1 MAEPPRAGLARAARL
16 STLPLGAAARA
27 VRGAGRRLSGQSAD
41 EVLAQRQ
48 ADSARQLF
56 EVLGGL
62 KGGAMK
68 VGQFLSLMESALPA
82 EQTEAY
88 RESLTRLQSAAPA
101 MSGEAVGQ
109 VLGEE
114 LGQDWRSLFTSFDE
128 SAAAAASIGQ
138 VHRAVWRDGRPVA
151 VKVQY
156 PGAERALMADITA
169 LSRFARVSGG
179 LFPGLDI
186 EPILTEL
193 RRRLREEVDY
203 RLEGDAQE
211 QFGQFY
217 ADDPTYAVPGVVEV
231 TQRVLVTEWL
241 DGVPLS
247 TLIDRAPQGD
257 RDRAASAYLRLLLQ
271 APERA
276 GLLHADPHPG
286 NFLVLPDGRLGVLDF
301 GAVNR
306 LPDGL
311 PGGLSRVLSAAA
323 HGDADELVEV
333 LRDEGFVRRSVD
345 VDAEAIRA
353 FVDRFLRPLQAEE
366 FTFSRGWMRET
377 FADLQDPRSEGF
389 RVGLT
394 LNLPPEY
401 VLVQRVWLGG
411 LAVLSQLEATV
422 PMREIV
428 RAAMPGALNSPPA
441 DERGV

>member
-1 MAEPPRAGLARAARL
+1 MTEPPQAGLARAARL
-16 STLPLGAAARA
+16 STLPLGVAARA
-27 VRGAGRRLSGQSAD
+27 VRGVGRRLSGQSAED
-41 EVLAQRQ
+41 VLAQRQ

-68 VGQFLSLMESALPA
+68 VGQFLSLMESALPPD
-82 EQTEAY
+82 QVMPY

-101 MSGEAVGQ
+101 MSGDAVGR

-114 LGQDWRSLFTSFDE
+114 LGEDWRSLFASFDE

-156 PGAERALMADITA
+156 PGAEKALMADLTA
-169 LSRFARVSGG
+169 LSRFARVSAG
-179 LFPGLDI
+179 LVPGLDLA
-186 EPILTEL
+186 PILAEL

-203 RLEGDAQE
+203 RLEADAQE

-217 ADDPTYAVPGVVEV
+217 ANDPTYAVPGVVRSG
-231 TQRVLVTEWL
+231 QRVLVSEWL

-247 TLIDRAPQGD
+247 TLIDRAPQAD
-257 RDRAASAYLRLLLQ
+257 RDRAAAAYLRLLLE
-271 APERA
+271 APQRA

-286 NFLVLPDGRLGVLDF
+286 NFLLLADGRLGVLDY

-311 PGGLSRVLSAAA
+311 PDGLSRVLGAAA
-323 HGDADELVEV
+323 HGDAEELVEV
-333 LRDEGFVRRSVD
+333 LRDEGFVRGSVA
-345 VDAEAIRA
+345 VDAEAVRA
-353 FVDRFLRPLQAEE
+353 FVDRFLGPLQAEE
-366 FTFSRGWMRET
+366 FTFSRDWMREM
-377 FADLQDPRSEGF
+377 FADLQDPRTEGF

-394 LNLPPEY
+394 LNLPPQY
-401 VLVQRVWLGG
+401 VLIQRVWLGG

-428 RAAMPGALNSPPA
+428 RSAMPGSL
-441 DERGV
+441 R

>member
-1 MAEPPRAGLARAARL
+1 MAEPPQAGLARAARL

-27 VRGAGRRLSGQSAD
+27 VRGVGRRLSGQSAE

-68 VGQFLSLMESALPA
+68 VGQFLSLMESTLPA
-82 EQTEAY
+82 EQMQAY

-101 MSGEAVGQ
+101 MSGEAVGR
-109 VLGEE
+109 VLAEE
-114 LGQDWRSLFTSFDE
+114 LGQDWRSHFISFED

-138 VHRAVWRDGRPVA
+138 VHRAVWRDGRRVA

-156 PGAERALMADITA
+156 PGVEQALMADVTA
-169 LSRFARVSGG
+169 LSRIARVSGG
-179 LFPGLDI
+179 LFPGLDM
-186 EPILTEL
+186 EPILDEL
-193 RRRLREEVDY
+193 RRRLHEELDY

-217 ADDPTYAVPGVVEV
+217 AGDPTYAVPGVVEV

-247 TLIDRAPQGD
+247 SLIDHAPQAD
-257 RDRAASAYLRLLLQ
+257 RDHAGTAYLRLLLE
-271 APERA
+271 APQRA

-286 NFLVLPDGRLGVLDF
+286 NFLLLSDGRLGVLDY

-306 LPDGL
+306 LPEGL
-311 PGGLSRVLSAAA
+311 PDGLSRVLSAAA
-323 HGDADELVEV
+323 DGDAEELVEV
-333 LRDEGFVRRSVD
+333 LRDEGFVRRSVA
-345 VDAEAIRA
+345 VDAEALRG
-353 FVDRFLRPLQAEE
+353 FVDRFLGPLQAEE
-366 FTFSRGWMRET
+366 FTFSRQWMRET
-377 FADLQDPRSEGF
+377 FADLQDPRTKGF

-394 LNLPPEY
+394 LNLPAEY

-428 RAAMPGALNSPPA
+428 RSAMPGAL
-441 DERGV
+441 R